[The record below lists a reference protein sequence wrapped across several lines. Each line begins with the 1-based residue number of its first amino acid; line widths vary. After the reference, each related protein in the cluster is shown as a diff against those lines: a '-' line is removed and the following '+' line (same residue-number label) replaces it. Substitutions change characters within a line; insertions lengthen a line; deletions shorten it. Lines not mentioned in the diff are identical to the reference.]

1 MSLSI
6 RDQSQVQGFSA
17 WSELNNF
24 VYRKLSSWDAFFK
37 WYHNRAKWNF
47 FTVLAPAAN
56 MTNRLRPVSHFFT
69 AHSLRQT
76 MISLMWIHN
85 TFYLTTSSS
94 TMMVTKNRTLA
105 SQSWIMKAMENYK
118 QLSRCSTDSF
128 YQSFSTLFANHLK
141 LHSRRYMFLQ
151 KRRSFEYRH
160 CRCLARIAIALNRC
174 SVYGQIQYTKPPE
187 HLCLLNKL
195 LQLVLVRVLTWS
207 CYMIGVILIF
217 QGLCQ

>member
-1 MSLSI
+1 MKHFYCSCS
-6 RDQSQVQGFSA
+6 RSKHD
-17 WSELNNF
+17 
-24 VYRKLSSWDAFFK
+24 K
-37 WYHNRAKWNF
+37 H
-47 FTVLAPAAN
+47 
-56 MTNRLRPVSHFFT
+56 RLRAVSHFFT
-69 AHSLRQT
+69 ARSLRQT
-76 MISLMWIHN
+76 MISFVWIHK

-94 TMMVTKNRTLA
+94 TVMVTKNRTLA

-187 HLCLLNKL
+187 HLFLLNKL
-195 LQLVLVRVLTWS
+195 LQLVLVQVLTWS